1 VPHCATNASNRV
13 LEAGLSAGC
22 TAVVIV
28 WRPSLPVLVSAFL
41 VFVAAVLA
49 MDLAR
54 REHHAPSPVAPIACV
69 IVALFV
75 VAVASAPHYPTD
87 IGSYAADGRMIAH
100 YHENPYAVPP
110 TAFSND
116 PLFSH
121 IATSTAPYGPLFVG
135 STAVVAEIA
144 GADALGYRLAYQ
156 AAAALAIGAA
166 LVLLWRAR
174 RSTAAIVL
182 VGLHPV
188 VAGTIVNA
196 GHNDAYVALALLAA
210 VLTAERRRFVA
221 AGSVVAVAMLI
232 KLTAGLALVPLVVWA
247 AARGGRSVVLRILAP
262 TALVVVPVTFAVPGM
277 LHSIRSANLG
287 WVTRTSVWNIY
298 PFRAPLLPRFGDGAV
313 TQLGLVAIAVA
324 VFVVSRIKR
333 DLSDRVAG
341 ALTAWLV
348 LSAYV
353 MPWYTVWA
361 LPVAALHPRSPLTRL
376 VAWQGAVVASAF
388 LVTRSMLGNWP
399 LSFAFGWIAPLILL
413 VAFVA
418 AVRTRQQDESKVAA
432 TAAGTAAGGWLSV
445 R

>member
-1 VPHCATNASNRV
+1 MTNASKRV

-22 TAVVIV
+22 TAAVIV
-28 WRPSLPVLVSAFL
+28 WRPSLPALLSALL
-41 VFVAAVLA
+41 VFAAAILA
-49 MDLAR
+49 IDLAR
-54 REHHAPSPVAPIACV
+54 REYHAPSAIAPIACV
-69 IVALFV
+69 IAALFV
-75 VAVASAPHYPTD
+75 VAVAIAPHFPTD
-87 IGSYAADGRMIAH
+87 IGSYAADGRMVAH
-100 YHENPYAVPP
+100 YHENPYVVRP

-135 STAVVAEIA
+135 SAAVVSKVA
-144 GADALGYRLAYQ
+144 GTDALRYRLAYQ

-188 VAGTIVNA
+188 VAGSIVNA
-196 GHNDAYVALALLAA
+196 GHNDAYVALALLVTVLAA
-210 VLTAERRRFVA
+210 QRRRFVL
-221 AGSVVAVAMLI
+221 AGSLIAAAMLI
-232 KLTAGLALVPLVVWA
+232 KLTAGLALFPLVFWA
-247 AARGGRSVVLRILAP
+247 AARGGRSAVLRIVAP
-262 TALVVVPVTFAVPGM
+262 TALVVLPLTFAVPGM

-324 VFVVSRIKR
+324 VLVVSRSR
-333 DLSDRVAG
+333 LDLSDRVAG
-341 ALTAWLV
+341 ALTAWVV

-361 LPVAALHPRSPLTRL
+361 LPVAALHPRSPFTR
-376 VAWQGAVVASAF
+376 VIAWQGAVVASAF
-388 LVTRSMLGNWP
+388 LVTRSMLGNWA
-399 LSFAFGWIAPLILL
+399 LSFAFGWIAPLALL
-413 VAFVA
+413 VAFV
-418 AVRTRQQDESKVAA
+418 VAA
-432 TAAGTAAGGWLSV
+432 RAPADRLLRRGEDLVDDGERRLRV
-445 R
+445 